1 MQPALALRPWRAPS
15 ISAPAGRQGRS
26 PAARLTCTGQSAR
39 GRAARRW
46 RRCPKTCPTLRLQL
60 SSRRTGPAG
69 ALDEGCAPITCR
81 LVALPSPASRPST
94 PRRAFSQPRAGL
106 DTARR
111 RPDRPGSSCIGAQT
125 GLRAAIDPPAYPESA
140 ARRASVARSARRRP
154 VRSALSRLSAA
165 DQRSVRCDL
174 ALNPALG
181 GPCRRLSARRQP
193 LKLPGSRLRRPV
205 RDPRHPHPGPP
216 LSSRRGQGRART
228 HMPARAAWIF
238 SERKSE

>member
-1 MQPALALRPWRAPS
+1 MARRPE
-15 ISAPAGRQGRS
+15 GDQS
-26 PAARLTCTGQSAR
+26 PAPRSV
-39 GRAARRW
+39 
-46 RRCPKTCPTLRLQL
+46 LQP
-60 SSRRTGPAG
+60 SPRRTGPVV

-111 RPDRPGSSCIGAQT
+111 RPDRAGSSCIGAQT
-125 GLRAAIDPPAYPESA
+125 SLRAAIDPPAYPESA

-165 DQRSVRCDL
+165 HQRSVRCDS
-174 ALNPALG
+174 ALNPGLR

-216 LSSRRGQGRART
+216 LSSRRGQGRARVY
-228 HMPARAAWIF
+228 MAARALRKF
-238 SERKSE
+238 SERKSERRRSASSKVSAFSGFWRPGGVSPDSRLSADGT